1 MAKPNKKEEEHLKNL
16 EFEDKN
22 ETWKRSKVAEV
33 MKGNNTDVALKDQTE
48 EKVRIRAEYK
58 GEELS
63 MRIDTSKIDKCASD
77 NFQNIELKVKKD
89 NFLR

>member
-1 MAKPNKKEEEHLKNL
+1 
-16 EFEDKN
+16 
-22 ETWKRSKVAEV
+22 

-63 MRIDTSKIDKCASD
+63 MRIDK
-77 NFQNIELKVKKD
+77 N
-89 NFLR
+89 